1 MIFCYGAVFLWLC
14 RPCLESYLF
23 YDYDS
28 YKPVINCV
36 WWVPETIFYVWRQS
50 SRYFEENLL
59 LTVSSNCMLS
69 SLGMLR
75 VLPEYLSLHHQLTE
89 AKKYKFRSPASL
101 RSCRPCTPFSS
112 EDKNSKFWTSN
123 IGKAPWKIHF
133 ELFKAIIT
141 KKHKHK
147 RLKKVSDEKF

>member
-1 MIFCYGAVFLWLC
+1 M
-14 RPCLESYLF
+14 
-23 YDYDS
+23 
-28 YKPVINCV
+28 INCV

-89 AKKYKFRSPASL
+89 EIFGWDKDDDQWGEGCVVVAWGLQHWYIFFTDKKIQWNFGEFYSKWHQIGSVEGLQQNYLYTSDLQLGWGGWTQVRVAL
-101 RSCRPCTPFSS
+101 RL
-112 EDKNSKFWTSN
+112 WWH
-123 IGKAPWKIHF
+123 IGFHW
-133 ELFKAIIT
+133 
-141 KKHKHK
+141 HKQ
-147 RLKKVSDEKF
+147 

>member
-23 YDYDS
+23 YDYES
-28 YKPVINCV
+28 YKPMINCV

-89 AKKYKFRSPASL
+89 EIFGWDKDDDQWGEGCAVVAWGLQHWYIFLLTRKY
-101 RSCRPCTPFSS
+101 S
-112 EDKNSKFWTSN
+112 EIFDSFTQND
-123 IGKAPWKIHF
+123 
-133 ELFKAIIT
+133 T
-141 KKHKHK
+141 KMVV
-147 RLKKVSDEKF
+147 L